1 MTRSITKVKAI
12 TPLPLPHE
20 WTDETRAEINES
32 VKNENKRY
40 VKLLD
45 VARNFLKK
53 TPNTN
58 IEGMSADKIVEMYL
72 VQINNQSPF
81 SHHSG
86 GKRRSITNK
95 NKKKIKKRNK
105 TMKKRNKTMKKR
117 NKTMKRR

>member
-1 MTRSITKVKAI
+1 MSRSITKTKEITISKAI

-20 WTDETRAEINES
+20 WTDETRTEINES

-45 VARNFLKK
+45 IAKNFLKK

-58 IEGMSADKIVEMYL
+58 VEGMSADKIIEMYL
-72 VQINNQSPF
+72 VQINKQSPF
-81 SHHSG
+81 SHSG

-95 NKKKIKKRNK
+95 NKNKKKRNK
-105 TMKKRNKTMKKR
+105 TMKKR
-117 NKTMKRR
+117 